1 MAEKKVSMKELRD
14 VLERFIKDF
23 EGAEVMRLDAD
34 QKPAGQVTAPEVR
47 KALDSLKAA
56 SAAASEI
63 CRQPVLAVVLRKP

>member
-1 MAEKKVSMKELRD
+1 MADKKVSMKELRD

-23 EGAEVMRLDAD
+23 EGAEVIRLDAD
-34 QKPAGQVTAPEVR
+34 QEPAGQMAALEVK

-56 SAAASEI
+56 SSAASEI